1 MLEKIFNNSRPN
13 IPEEYEIIYSN
24 RKTLAI
30 QIKSDGRVF
39 IRSPFRCKN
48 IFIENFVN
56 SRKDWI
62 EKNLEKINQNS
73 MRKNFSKTEIEEMK
87 QNLKNYIIPKTKE
100 IWEKTNF
107 DPYTN
112 IKITK
117 SETRWWSCSSQ
128 NSLNFSYRLAEFL
141 GKNNDF
147 IDSVIIHELCH
158 IQQKNHSK
166 KFWDLVYFYCPEYEK
181 IQKTIKNF

>member
-1 MLEKIFNNSRPN
+1 MLEKFFTNSHPN
-13 IPEEYEIIYSN
+13 IPEEYELIYSN

-30 QIKSDGRVF
+30 QIKYDGRVF

-62 EKNLEKINQNS
+62 EKHLEKINQNS
-73 MRKNFSKTEIEEMK
+73 MKKNFSKTEIEEMK

-107 DPYTN
+107 APYTN

-117 SETRWWSCSSQ
+117 SETRW
-128 NSLNFSYRLAEFL
+128 
-141 GKNNDF
+141 
-147 IDSVIIHELCH
+147 
-158 IQQKNHSK
+158 
-166 KFWDLVYFYCPEYEK
+166 
-181 IQKTIKNF
+181 

>member
-1 MLEKIFNNSRPN
+1 MSKFYTFKKFMLEKFFTNSRPN

-107 DPYTN
+107 VPYTN

-117 SETRWWSCSSQ
+117 SETRW
-128 NSLNFSYRLAEFL
+128 
-141 GKNNDF
+141 
-147 IDSVIIHELCH
+147 
-158 IQQKNHSK
+158 
-166 KFWDLVYFYCPEYEK
+166 
-181 IQKTIKNF
+181 